1 MKHPFYQKPIKEQK
15 RFIILAGMIIFLVF
29 GLIISLAILTKLY
42 WLSFIAAFWLIITAP
57 FVDTPTGKKSGKL
70 HYYSP
75 LFIAEKPTNNK
86 VIFHGGTLFDYYF
99 VLDFSQ
105 SGLKRTQ
112 FIIHNYL
119 EGILTFIEKH
129 ENEFTEDM
137 VLEGT
142 SYILNTITAQKL
154 GFSPTRTD
162 GIQTI
167 ILLLNYPT
175 LTVSYSISKGRIS
188 FPKLLKTKTYQ
199 STFGKLKSKK
209 EMIILLKDKLK
220 S

>member
-1 MKHPFYQKPIKEQK
+1 MNHPFYQKPIKEQK
-15 RFIILAGMIIFLVF
+15 RFIILAGMIIFSVF
-29 GLIISLAILTKLY
+29 GLIISLAVLTKFY
-42 WLSFIAAFWLIITAP
+42 WLSLIAAFWLIISAP

-75 LFIAEKPTNNK
+75 LFISEKLSNNK

-105 SGLKRTQ
+105 SGRRRTH

-119 EGILTFIEKH
+119 EGILAFIEKH
-129 ENEFTEDM
+129 ESDFADDT

-142 SYILNTITAQKL
+142 SYILHAKTAQKL
-154 GFSPTRTD
+154 GFSPAQTD

-175 LTVSYSISKGRIS
+175 LTLSYSISKGRLS
-188 FPKLLKTKTYQ
+188 FPKLSRVKTYQ
-199 STFGKLKSKK
+199 STLGKLKSQK
-209 EMIILLKDKLK
+209 EKIKFLKDKLK
-220 S
+220 P